1 MDVPDETSP
10 FPFGSSEGAAAPTA
24 AESWEAVAQLP
35 AEDHGK
41 GWEMVATG
49 ASTHDDCSIF
59 PPVLHEGLYLRNDS
73 LPALAPPVPPQEQV
87 RVVEEPSSWPMRYEQ
102 VGEMRPT
109 RWGPLSD
116 SARRLIGSG
125 IEVIRAKI
133 SLCKGGGLG
142 LVAGGGVWSFMAV
155 AGFVGAL
162 MYMKRRHR
170 REKELLLLLLQEKD
184 QVKIWFPHFRLALG
198 KQRQNSSV
206 PVFVAAFSEMAFTGG
221 KGEQP
226 ALGSPK
232 YLVPRVTGE
241 AAS

>member
-10 FPFGSSEGAAAPTA
+10 FPIGSSEGAAAPTA
-24 AESWEAVAQLP
+24 ADAWETVAQLP
-35 AEDHGK
+35 AEEHGR
-41 GWEMVATG
+41 GWEMVPTG
-49 ASTHDDCSIF
+49 ASNHDDCSIF
-59 PPVLHEGLYLRNDS
+59 PPTLHEGLYLRHDS
-73 LPALAPPVPPQEQV
+73 LPVLAPPIPPQEQV
-87 RVVEEPSSWPMRYEQ
+87 RVVEEPSSWPMRSEE

-125 IEVIRAKI
+125 IEVIHAKI

-142 LVAGGGVWSFMAV
+142 LSTGRGVWSFMAV

-184 QVKIWFPHFRLALG
+184 QRIRELLNQIALMNHIIAAG
-198 KQRQNSSV
+198 YRI
-206 PVFVAAFSEMAFTGG
+206 PVMKLT
-221 KGEQP
+221 
-226 ALGSPK
+226 
-232 YLVPRVTGE
+232 
-241 AAS
+241 